1 MAIFMQI
8 FKMIVILAAPIY
20 IPMIILFILTL
31 KELTVLKVFK
41 KMKRVK
47 FTGKIEKISFFKRLF
62 IEFPKRFALD
72 YFERDPNHFNEYGVH
87 VFVGEQ
93 GSGKTTAVVHKLLQ
107 LQKRFPQLIVRTN
120 MDYKYQDAELNHW
133 KDLVQNNNGEFGQ
146 VEVIDEIQT
155 WFNSNQSKNF
165 PVEMLTEVSQQRK
178 QRKMIIGTSQ
188 LFNRMAKP
196 LREQVNFV
204 HCPMTLFGCL
214 TIVRVTKP
222 KFWNDEKQIFTRFI
236 KTYFFVH
243 TEEIRNAFDTYQKI
257 ERYSDGGFQINPQ
270 LHPQN
275 QN

>member
-41 KMKRVK
+41 KMKRAK
-47 FTGKIEKISFFKRLF
+47 FTGKIEKTSFFKRLF

-120 MDYKYQDAELNHW
+120 MDYKYQDASLNHW
-133 KDLVQNNNGEFGQ
+133 KDLVQNNNGELGQ

-257 ERYSDGGFQINPQ
+257 ERYSETGFQINPQ

>member
-133 KDLVQNNNGEFGQ
+133 KDLVQNNNGELGQ

-243 TEEIRNAFDTYQKI
+243 TDEIRNAFDTYQKI

>member
-133 KDLVQNNNGEFGQ
+133 KDLVQNNNGELGQ